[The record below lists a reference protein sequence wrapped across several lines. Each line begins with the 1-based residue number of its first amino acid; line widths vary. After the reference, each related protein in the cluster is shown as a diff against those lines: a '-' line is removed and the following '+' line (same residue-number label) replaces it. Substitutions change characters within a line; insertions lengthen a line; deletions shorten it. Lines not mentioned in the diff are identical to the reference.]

1 MSFASKSLRR
11 CNHAPFAHNSFQK
24 AYPSR
29 VYTSFT
35 TLLVPAATWI
45 FADGIPS
52 PADDQRENRREDVNQ
67 LGGRRASC
75 WYNKEKRDV
84 ALWEG
89 RKWVTRRVNRN
100 VSCWKL
106 TFPFVL
112 FFVPRSNH
120 PSPLTQTFH
129 LTDRFRSRSR
139 NELFSFHRSNK
150 IFCTI
155 SILILKFRRACKN
168 YLLITRGLKIRSF
181 FIYIK
186 MFEGSFFFLSE
197 KENYAIYNPRYY
209 NPFFFSSILLFI
221 RNQFYPKG
229 VSYF

>member
-1 MSFASKSLRR
+1 MQSFHGENNFFRQMSFASKSLRR

-29 VYTSFT
+29 VYTPFT

-129 LTDRFRSRSR
+129 LTDLVSDLVRGTNFSPFTVRIKYFVQFRF
-139 NELFSFHRSNK
+139 
-150 IFCTI
+150 
-155 SILILKFRRACKN
+155 
-168 YLLITRGLKIRSF
+168 
-181 FIYIK
+181 
-186 MFEGSFFFLSE
+186 
-197 KENYAIYNPRYY
+197 
-209 NPFFFSSILLFI
+209 
-221 RNQFYPKG
+221 
-229 VSYF
+229 